1 MLSIYRS
8 ISMRRLSH
16 LTTPLGNQNDTILS
30 HCFTAA
36 SPSQAP
42 SSSIPF
48 GLPPI
53 DSSLPCNG
61 LQRGALHEFFYN
73 DPLEPYAVASTSPAL
88 LAYNSHA
95 SLLSCAHHSA
105 WQQQRQS
112 SHIRPALPRILWIGK
127 RSWPSPPALAA
138 LSSLNNSHSH
148 SLFEHSIFIDPQNDA
163 STLWAIDLAL
173 RSCAIDLVIAA
184 CPPISRTTTQR
195 LSLAAQKYGTTA
207 LLLRTYNSY
216 TTPSCAAS
224 RWVVTPTPTTHS
236 APSWKL
242 SLTKLRGGL
251 LVRGEWL
258 VHINPPD
265 LFTAPQQLLSAA
277 EIEPA
282 LHADAHDVGVAPPR
296 TQQRTAL

>member
-1 MLSIYRS
+1 MSQ
-8 ISMRRLSH
+8 LSH
-16 LTTPLGNQNDTILS
+16 HSTPLGNQNDSLIS
-30 HCFTAA
+30 RCFT
-36 SPSQAP
+36 SVNTSQSTFAP
-42 SSSIPF
+42 IPF
-48 GLPPI
+48 DIPAI
-53 DSSLPCNG
+53 DSSLPCKG
-61 LQRGALHEFFYN
+61 LQRAALHEFFYN
-73 DPLEPYAVASTSPAL
+73 DPLEPYAVASTIPAL

-105 WQQQRQS
+105 WRQQRQS
-112 SHIRPALPRILWIGK
+112 SHTRSTLPRILWIGK

-138 LSSLNNSHSH
+138 LSSLHNSHSH
-148 SLFEHSIFIDPQNDA
+148 SLFEHSIFIDPQSDA

-173 RSCAIDLVIAA
+173 RSCAIDLVVAA

-216 TTPSCAAS
+216 ATPSCAAS
-224 RWVVTPTPTTHS
+224 RWVVTPTPTTYN

-242 SLTKLRGGL
+242 SLAKLRGGL

-265 LFTAPQQLLSAA
+265 LFTVPQQLLSAA
-277 EIEPA
+277 ELAPNP
-282 LHADAHDVGVAPPR
+282 HSDAHDVDVAPHHS
-296 TQQRTAL
+296 QQRAAL